1 MLLCFAM
8 RGSAHELHKLVEP
21 VLGLDFLDPGYRSI
35 LLAAALACLL
45 TLLDRSGITQ
55 TTAHLESPTPEFR
68 HGIPVFLQCEC
79 GGLQERSHTIL
90 PSKTPS
96 SDAYLSSRCCA
107 AVRMLR
113 NSWLRPA
120 PQTCKS
126 QRTFVGRLCP
136 QLSARCWHAQCI
148 RTMTHTG

>member
-68 HGIPVFLQCEC
+68 HGIPVFYSANAAACKNGATPYCLLKRLAPMHIFHPAVVRQYVCSETH
-79 GGLQERSHTIL
+79 GSVPHHKPVSLSGHLWEGFVHNSLLAAGTRSASG
-90 PSKTPS
+90 P
-96 SDAYLSSRCCA
+96 
-107 AVRMLR
+107 
-113 NSWLRPA
+113 
-120 PQTCKS
+120 
-126 QRTFVGRLCP
+126 
-136 QLSARCWHAQCI
+136 
-148 RTMTHTG
+148 